1 MANEQKLS
9 DSLLEKINQLTTMA
23 NDFTTSNEDRV
34 KQIVIDYGSKSIV
47 YNPINAYSKAFT
59 DVITALVAI
68 INSEK
73 SDFQNAY
80 LEQKAIEDAAQPA
93 IETVN
98 QATIHYIEP
107 LTIGNGEPLTV
118 ENAEEVTTQQLIN
131 EINPQ

>member
-80 LEQKAIEDAAQPA
+80 TEQKAIE
-93 IETVN
+93 
-98 QATIHYIEP
+98 
-107 LTIGNGEPLTV
+107 
-118 ENAEEVTTQQLIN
+118 EEEEITQRLVN